1 MDGFE
6 YLNPETQMEVGGIHL
21 FFIVVAAFST
31 VFPIL
36 MISKRC
42 QREKEEPLL
51 PIIDNRVISYSTQ
64 NNPFLKLRMNTFSA
78 AEEQMDRKPLIIV

>member
-6 YLNPETQMEVGGIHL
+6 YLNSETQLEVSGVHL
-21 FFIVVAAFST
+21 FIFVVAAFST

-36 MISKRC
+36 MINKRC
-42 QREKEEPLL
+42 HRKQEEPLL
-51 PIIDNRVISYSTQ
+51 PITDDRVISYPTQ
-64 NNPFLKLRMNTFSA
+64 NNPFLKLRMNAFSA

>member
-6 YLNPETQMEVGGIHL
+6 YLNPETPMEVSGVHM
-21 FFIVVAAFST
+21 FFILIAAMSAI
-31 VFPIL
+31 FPFLLIN
-36 MISKRC
+36 KHCHRK
-42 QREKEEPLL
+42 QEEPLL
-51 PIIDNRVISYSTQ
+51 PITDDRVISYPTQ